1 MKSAYRPATLV
12 GMSRLKE
19 YAVLAG
25 RTIKRMP
32 MPTWVYTSGFGKAR
46 VAQPGGAVLKKH
58 AVDVSIVARTRVVWL
73 DRHKAANGII
83 LHIHGGSY
91 VSGPFSWDW
100 QWMSDQAD
108 RRECAA
114 VLVDYRHAPDY
125 PHPTALVDCEEVVA
139 QLARDEVLRES
150 NWILS
155 GQQAGGGI
163 ALALAERLGH
173 GADDKDVAVPAP
185 SGLVLMSPWWDLELH
200 NVDITATEQ
209 RDPVHERRILE
220 LAAKAYAGRTPLD
233 DPALSPV
240 NANLEALP
248 PIHLSVG
255 MKDIFLT
262 DTRIMKLQFERQGLD
277 VDYRECA
284 GKLVGMGRLPRGADA
299 KRLFDEQA
307 AFIRSRLGEPTRLS

>member
-1 MKSAYRPATLV
+1 
-12 GMSRLKE
+12 MSRIKE
-19 YAVLAG
+19 YAVLTG

-32 MPTWVYTSGFGKAR
+32 LPTWVYTSGFGKAR

-58 AVDVSIVARTRVVWL
+58 AVDVAMVARTRVVWL

-83 LHIHGGSY
+83 VHVHGGSY
-91 VSGPFSWDW
+91 VSGPFAWDW

-114 VLVDYRHAPDY
+114 VLIDYRHAPDY
-125 PHPTALVDCEEVVA
+125 PHPTALVDCAEVIT
-139 QLARDEVLRES
+139 QLSRDGVLREG

-155 GQQAGGGI
+155 GQQAGGGL
-163 ALALAERLGH
+163 ALALADQLCEGRRGP
-173 GADDKDVAVPAP
+173 GAEVPPP
-185 SGLVLMSPWWDLELH
+185 SGLVLMSPWWDLELN
-200 NVDITATEQ
+200 NVDLTATEQ

-240 NANLEALP
+240 NANLEALA

-255 MKDIFLT
+255 LKDIFLT
-262 DTRIMKLQFERQGLD
+262 DTRIMKLQFERQDLD
-277 VDYRECA
+277 VEYRECA

-307 AFIRSRLGEPTRLS
+307 AFIRRRLGEPKRLD